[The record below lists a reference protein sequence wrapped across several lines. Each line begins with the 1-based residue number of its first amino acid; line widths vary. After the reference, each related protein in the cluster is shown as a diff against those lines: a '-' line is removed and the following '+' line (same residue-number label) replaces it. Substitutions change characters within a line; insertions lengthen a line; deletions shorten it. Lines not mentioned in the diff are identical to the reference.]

1 MEPSSATGFDQ
12 ADLLLMNSSI
22 VDSLVSVLDC
32 PAIPRSDLFSTLTGQ
47 AHQHVLAGP
56 VSSCGAFRGESGPA
70 PARTPQVMESPGW
83 KGSFA
88 ISEQKRGQLAAEVVP
103 VSFELSP
110 PRGGNCRPS
119 ST

>member
-32 PAIPRSDLFSTLTGQ
+32 PAIPRSDLFSALTGQ
-47 AHQHVLAGP
+47 AHQRVLAGP

-70 PARTPQVMESPGW
+70 PARAPQVMESPGW

-88 ISEQKRGQLAAEVVP
+88 ISEQKRCQLAAEVVP
-103 VSFELSP
+103 VSFELAT
-110 PRGGNCRPS
+110 PRGKIPAE
-119 ST
+119 